1 MRRIRSILLAI
12 AAVLPVYCWSQNGN
26 VDTHV
31 AVNDVEDPNTYVVI
45 ISNEN
50 YQFEEKVPFAIN
62 DGQTFALYCEKTLG
76 VSKNNIKFFPDAT
89 MGVMKRSLSLLESFM
104 KMKNGEG
111 RAIIYYSGHGM
122 PDEASKKAY
131 LLPVDGFST
140 DPSTGMSTE
149 NLYAQLGSLPSK
161 GTLVFLDACFSGA
174 KRDGGMMKSSR
185 GVAIKAKEAP
195 VADNLVVFSAAQGN
209 ETAHPLKSKEHG
221 MFTFYILEELQK
233 TGGGVTLGEL
243 SDYVTK
249 QVSEASLREN
259 EKSQTPSVAAGGN
272 SDWRNWKMAEQA
284 ATNYVNFPKV
294 MAASNQPKKEK
305 EVANTAPKQQS
316 TLDMSAG
323 GAFSLAGVTVEMIR
337 IDDGTFTMGD
347 QTFNN
352 TYSTFS
358 MNMPVH
364 QVTLKAYAIGKTEVS
379 QSLWEAVMGSN
390 PSQNKG
396 ADLPVENVSWEDCQQ
411 FIKKL
416 NAMCGTNFRLPTEAE
431 WEYAAACGHQFPAIG
446 LKAMTDD
453 VDEWC
458 HDFYARY
465 AQMNQNNP
473 KGPSMGFQRVVRGAS
488 GLGLSPKERITQ
500 RGHMKQEQIS
510 SGVGL
515 RLAHDI

>member
-1 MRRIRSILLAI
+1 
-12 AAVLPVYCWSQNGN
+12 
-26 VDTHV
+26 
-31 AVNDVEDPNTYVVI
+31 
-45 ISNEN
+45 
-50 YQFEEKVPFAIN
+50 
-62 DGQTFALYCEKTLG
+62 
-76 VSKNNIKFFPDAT
+76 
-89 MGVMKRSLSLLESFM
+89 
-104 KMKNGEG
+104 
-111 RAIIYYSGHGM
+111 M

-185 GVAIKAKEAP
+185 GVAIKAKDTP
-195 VADNLVVFSAAQGN
+195 VSDNLVVFSAAQGN

-221 MFTFYILEELQK
+221 MFTYYLLEELQK

-259 EKSQTPSVAAGGN
+259 EKSQTPSVAAGGS

-294 MAASNQPKKEK
+294 MAASNQPKKVE
-305 EVANTAPKQQS
+305 ETTSTAPRQQS

-337 IDDGTFTMGD
+337 IDDATFSMGD
-347 QTFNN
+347 QSLNN

-364 QVTLKAYAIGKTEVS
+364 QVTLKAFAIGKTEVS
-379 QSLWEAVMGSN
+379 QSLWEAVMGNN

-396 ADLPVENVSWEDCQQ
+396 ADQPVENVSWDDCQQ
-411 FIKKL
+411 FLKKL
-416 NAMCGTNFRLPTEAE
+416 NTMCGANFRLPTEAE
-431 WEYAAACGHQFPAIG
+431 WEYAASCGHQYSAIG
-446 LKAMTDD
+446 LNMTDG

-458 HDFYARY
+458 RIGRCVTSVSGTALS
-465 AQMNQNNP
+465 A
-473 KGPSMGFQRVVRGAS
+473 PSRPIQAPS
-488 GLGLSPKERITQ
+488 
-500 RGHMKQEQIS
+500 
-510 SGVGL
+510 
-515 RLAHDI
+515 

>member
-1 MRRIRSILLAI
+1 
-12 AAVLPVYCWSQNGN
+12 
-26 VDTHV
+26 
-31 AVNDVEDPNTYVVI
+31 
-45 ISNEN
+45 
-50 YQFEEKVPFAIN
+50 
-62 DGQTFALYCEKTLG
+62 
-76 VSKNNIKFFPDAT
+76 

-149 NLYAQLGSLPSK
+149 SLYAQLGSLPSK

-185 GVAIKAKEAP
+185 GVAIKAKDTP

-221 MFTFYILEELQK
+221 MFTYYLLEELQK

-259 EKSQTPSVAAGGN
+259 EKSQTPSVAAGGGI
-272 SDWRNWKMAEQA
+272 DWRNWKMAEQA

-294 MAASNQPKKEK
+294 MAASNQPKKVE
-305 EVANTAPKQQS
+305 ETANAVPRQQS

-337 IDDGTFTMGD
+337 IDDATFTMHF
-347 QTFNN
+347 Q
-352 TYSTFS
+352 
-358 MNMPVH
+358 H
-364 QVTLKAYAIGKTEVS
+364 
-379 QSLWEAVMGSN
+379 
-390 PSQNKG
+390 
-396 ADLPVENVSWEDCQQ
+396 
-411 FIKKL
+411 
-416 NAMCGTNFRLPTEAE
+416 
-431 WEYAAACGHQFPAIG
+431 EYASPPGDAKSICHREDRGYPG
-446 LKAMTDD
+446 L
-453 VDEWC
+453 
-458 HDFYARY
+458 
-465 AQMNQNNP
+465 
-473 KGPSMGFQRVVRGAS
+473 MGGCD
-488 GLGLSPKERITQ
+488 G
-500 RGHMKQEQIS
+500 
-510 SGVGL
+510 
-515 RLAHDI
+515 